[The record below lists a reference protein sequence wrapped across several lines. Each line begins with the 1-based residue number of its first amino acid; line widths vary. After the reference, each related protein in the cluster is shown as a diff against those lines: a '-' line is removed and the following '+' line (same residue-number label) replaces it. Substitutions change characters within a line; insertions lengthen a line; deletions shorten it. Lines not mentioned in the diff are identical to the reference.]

1 MTDTKLLREK
11 IDKSGYK
18 IGYIASQMGITPQGL
33 YLKLNN
39 THQFKAAEIQVLCK
53 LLDIDSDEMKAI
65 FFATEVA
72 K

>member
-1 MTDTKLLREK
+1 MTNTKLLREK

-18 IGYIASQMGITPQGL
+18 MGYIASQIGITPQGF

-39 THQFKAAEIQVLCK
+39 THQFKAAEIQMLCK
-53 LLDIDSDEMKAI
+53 LLDIDSEEMKAI

-72 K
+72 E

>member
-1 MTDTKLLREK
+1 MTNTRLLREK

-18 IGYIASQMGITPQGL
+18 MGYIASRIGITPQGF

-39 THQFKAAEIQVLCK
+39 THQFKAAEIQMLCK
-53 LLDIDSDEMKAI
+53 LLDIDSEEMKAI

-72 K
+72 E